1 MAGITV
7 NKSRG
12 PWTKTMVEHFIE
24 DYADRA
30 YSVALKLCGD
40 ADDAREIVQEAF
52 LKLLK
57 GWERAPSGRP
67 IEAWF
72 ITVLRNV
79 YRDSMRRWE
88 RRFFVPLHGEAVG
101 EGAASA
107 PRNYLEALP
116 DGSEDLLAALERRED
131 ENRLRR
137 ALDCLPPA
145 EKAILVLCEAEGLKY
160 RQISEILGCPLGT
173 VRSRIFRAR
182 TSLRKALLEKKR
194 PIRV

>member
-7 NKSRG
+7 NNGRG
-12 PWTKTMVEHFIE
+12 PWTKTMVERFIQ

-57 GWERAPSGRP
+57 GWESAPPDRP

-79 YRDSMRRWE
+79 YMDSLRRWE
-88 RRFFVPLHGEAVG
+88 RRHFVPLHGEAVAEG
-101 EGAASA
+101 EDAA
-107 PRNYLEALP
+107 PRDYLEVTP
-116 DGSEDLLAALERRED
+116 DGSEDMLAALERRED
-131 ENRLRR
+131 EDRLRR
-137 ALDCLPPA
+137 ALDCLAPA

-160 RQISEILGCPLGT
+160 RQISEVLGCPLGT
-173 VRSRIFRAR
+173 VRSRIYRAR
-182 TSLRKALLEKKR
+182 NSLRKALLEKKR
-194 PIRV
+194 HLRV

>member
-7 NKSRG
+7 NNGRG
-12 PWTKTMVEHFIE
+12 PWTKTMVERFIQ

-40 ADDAREIVQEAF
+40 ADSAREIVQEAF

-57 GWERAPSGRP
+57 GWERAPSDRP

-72 ITVLRNV
+72 ITVLKNV
-79 YRDSMRRWE
+79 YMDSMRRWE

-101 EGAASA
+101 EGEEAA
-107 PRNYLEALP
+107 PHNYLDVLP
-116 DGSEDLLAALERRED
+116 DGSEDMLAALERRED
-131 ENRLRR
+131 EDRLRR
-137 ALDCLPPA
+137 ALDCLPPT

-160 RQISEILGCPLGT
+160 RQISEILDCPLGT
-173 VRSRIFRAR
+173 VRSRIYRAR
-182 TSLRKALLEKKR
+182 NSLRKALLEKNR
-194 PIRV
+194 PARV